1 MIKFYRDMV
10 KPLRDELGMTRES
23 FAYTLNCGV
32 STIRNYEKIPQGRM
46 KASVRDG
53 MIRLM
58 KSNGITTDQLKGET
72 K

>member
-1 MIKFYRDMV
+1 MIKFYSYMV

-32 STIRNYEKIPQGRM
+32 STIRNYEKKLPSRM

-58 KSNGITTDQLKGET
+58 NKNGITVDQLKGEGS
-72 K
+72 

>member
-1 MIKFYRDMV
+1 MIKFYRHMV

-23 FAYTLNCGV
+23 FAYTLDCGV

-58 KSNGITTDQLKGET
+58 KANEITVEQLKGES
-72 K
+72 